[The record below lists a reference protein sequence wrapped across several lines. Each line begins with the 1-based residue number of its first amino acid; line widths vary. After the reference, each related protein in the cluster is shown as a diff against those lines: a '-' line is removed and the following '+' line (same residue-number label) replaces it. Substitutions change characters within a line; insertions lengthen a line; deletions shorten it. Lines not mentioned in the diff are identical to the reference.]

1 MNYLVPQDIWLYGWN
16 VLLTNVIITEFDCI
30 WKSYSVLVLWLGY
43 ILVHVYV
50 TRWKQGFRIK
60 SPFPEITVL
69 VLKSGV
75 YSVYR
80 TVQTKNPVMTCT
92 QHFTKTSYYMPCV
105 QISLRR
111 TLWTGSCSI
120 PIVVPMLLSSTTAAL
135 LTVPSECFFFV
146 AFWATRHS
154 RFAAMFVTVYH
165 SI

>member
-1 MNYLVPQDIWLYGWN
+1 M
-16 VLLTNVIITEFDCI
+16 
-30 WKSYSVLVLWLGY
+30 LVLWLGY
-43 ILVHVYV
+43 ILIHVCGSMYN
-50 TRWKQGFRIK
+50 TMETSFRIK
-60 SPFPEITVL
+60 TPFPEITAL

-80 TVQTKNPVMTCT
+80 TVQTKDSVMSCT
-92 QHFTKTSYYMPCV
+92 QHFTETSYCVPCM

-146 AFWATRHS
+146 AFVSNRTQQVCCNVCHCES
-154 RFAAMFVTVYH
+154 F
-165 SI
+165 SLNQ